1 MLEQAERAASAAKAA
16 ILQAG
21 EDRGVVGR
29 IESSAASWIGITRE
43 RSPQKDSV
51 KAEEKRW

>member
-1 MLEQAERAASAAKAA
+1 LEQAERAASATKAA

-21 EDRGVVGR
+21 EDLGVVGR